1 MKRAILLLALL
12 LAGCMNQ
19 EQELAAQN
27 SQDDRQCL
35 GYGARKGTD
44 AYVTCRTQLSA
55 ARTQAAAVEDS
66 AAIAMYSA
74 PKSPTYCTN
83 LGGGMVTCH

>member
-1 MKRAILLLALL
+1 MKRTILLLALL

-55 ARTQAAAVEDS
+55 ARTQAES
-66 AAIAMYSA
+66 AAIAAMYSA
-74 PKSPTYCTN
+74 PKGPTYCTN
-83 LGGGMVTCH
+83 LGGGIVTCH